1 MVGSVASASIAAAA
15 SPPDEAARSGQ
26 GRLGSA
32 HNLLR
37 DLDALS
43 RLLVS
48 ETETGSWLNAFLVAA
63 GMTQIVEDRLHR
75 DPFSSRKVARNLEPM
90 LGSVGKMAGTGVR
103 AGATGAAYA
112 RGLLPGEGRERRFR
126 TELAMLSSKLAA
138 VVAGADEPD
147 KAGEMLSTA
156 RRLRSSA
163 EQLPLTT
170 RRDVIKLPASFL
182 SFDQYP
188 EDLDWLTGEFARRWP
203 DRERPLLVVG
213 IRTSGVYLA
222 PLCAAYLARRG
233 YRTVSDMTLR
243 PAERLTVADR
253 EQLENLRKGGGIAL
267 LVDDPPGSGGTIAAT
282 ARRLE
287 MQGVDRDSI
296 VLLLQL
302 FGEAD
307 AVPEKLRDRPAVVLP
322 FSGWHVHRLL
332 APESVRQSMNELL
345 RGRSTVT
352 SVKMLTGPAE
362 PQREHVQATFEMAGQ
377 GPGEVAWVRR
387 LGVRGVGLGLFGEQA
402 AEVADRLS
410 GYLPVTFGLKD
421 GLLFQELPPDNRRLG
436 VQPRVDT
443 QNAVA
448 AAIADYVHTRSQAL
462 GVPEDMSL
470 RVRGRNAIWQRTSD
484 VLGLSF
490 GRSAFLARFVLHN
503 VSRRLLHT
511 RRPSVIDGNTAL
523 SRWFRRADDSMTLL
537 KVGGEGHAFSNRDLF
552 CYDAVFDLAG
562 AAASSEDAAF
572 GDDVRQ
578 SWARLTDE
586 SISEERWLFYQLIH
600 LQEVRALEGDTPEL
614 SRRLDRRMQRYLAR
628 TIFDG
633 VPIPQSGALCAIDI
647 DGVLETGRLGFS
659 ATTPAGAT
667 ALRALTLHGYRPVLV
682 TGRCLD
688 DVRDRC
694 LHYHLAGGV
703 AEYGAMVY
711 DHLTGQV
718 RCLLDASETSQLDLL
733 RDALT
738 SIPGVLVDEACTGI
752 VRAYSNDSGHAR
764 ALDSETV
771 NKAVRASGSAGFI
784 RVVPGVSQTDFV
796 PALIDKRVGL
806 SVLAEQLAN
815 GQPSDRRVRFAMG
828 DTTADVPMFGLAE
841 SAFMPANGQHEARVA
856 GVKVMK
862 KPFGAGVFEAAAH
875 VLGHPPGGCPTCVP
889 LPLTA
894 ETSLVMTALSAQDRD
909 GWGRIRTTV
918 ALEWR
923 RRSVPLPAV
932 GTAVTAQPAPAH

>member
-1 MVGSVASASIAAAA
+1 MVGSVAPASIAAALP
-15 SPPDEAARSGQ
+15 SPDEEALGGQ
-26 GRLGSA
+26 GRPGST

-37 DLDALS
+37 DLDGLS

-48 ETETGSWLNAFLVAA
+48 EIESGSRLNAFLVAA
-63 GMTQIVEDRLHR
+63 GMTQILDDRLHR

-90 LGSVGKMAGTGVR
+90 LGPVGKMAGMSVR
-103 AGATGAAYA
+103 AGATAAAYA
-112 RGLLPGEGRERRFR
+112 RSLLPAEGRERRFR
-126 TELAMLSSKLAA
+126 AELAKLSSILAA
-138 VVAGADEPD
+138 VVTSGDESG
-147 KAGEMLSTA
+147 KTGEMVSA
-156 RRLRSSA
+156 GRKLRSSA

-170 RRDVIKLPASFL
+170 RRDVLKLPASFL

-188 EDLDWLTGEFARRWP
+188 EDLEWLTGEFARRWP

-222 PLCAAYLARRG
+222 PLCAAYLARLG
-233 YRTVSDMTLR
+233 YGMVSDMTLR
-243 PAERLTVADR
+243 PSERLTLADR
-253 EQLENLRKGGGIAL
+253 EQIDGLGKGGGIAL
-267 LVDDPPGSGGTIAAT
+267 LVDDPPGSGGTIAAV

-287 MQGVDRDSI
+287 AQGVDRNSI

-307 AVPEKLRDRPAVVLP
+307 AVPEKLRDRATVALP

-332 APESVRQSMNELL
+332 APESVRKSMNELL

-362 PQREHVQATFEMAGQ
+362 PHREHVQATFEMAGE
-377 GPGEVAWVRR
+377 GPGQVAWIRR

-402 AEVADRLS
+402 AEVAHRLS

-421 GLLFQELPPDNRRLG
+421 GLLFQELPPEDHRLG
-436 VQPRVDT
+436 VEPAVAR
-443 QNAVA
+443 NAVA
-448 AAIADYVHTRSQAL
+448 AGIADYVHARSQSL

-470 RVRGRNAIWQRTSD
+470 RVHGRNAIWQRTSD

-511 RRPSVIDGNTAL
+511 PRPSVIDGNTAL
-523 SRWFRRADDSMTLL
+523 SRWFRSSDDSAPLL
-537 KVGGEGHAFSNRDLF
+537 KIGGEGHAFSNRDLF

-578 SWARLTDE
+578 SWTRLTDE
-586 SISEERWLFYQLIH
+586 SISEERWLLYQLIH
-600 LQEVRALEGDTPEL
+600 LQEERALEGDTPEL

-628 TIFDG
+628 AIFDG
-633 VPIPQSGALCAIDI
+633 VPVPRSGALCAIDI

-659 ATTPAGAT
+659 ATSPAGAN
-667 ALRALTLHGYRPVLV
+667 ALRALTLHGYRPVIV
-682 TGRCLD
+682 TGRCLE

-703 AEYGAMVY
+703 AEYGAIVY
-711 DHLTGQV
+711 DHLTGHV
-718 RCLLDASETSQLDLL
+718 RCLLDASETSQLGLL
-733 RDALT
+733 RDALV

-752 VRAYSNDSGHAR
+752 VRAFRIDSGRAR
-764 ALDSETV
+764 ALEGETISEALV
-771 NKAVRASGSAGFI
+771 GSGLAGLI

-815 GQPSDRRVRFAMG
+815 GQPGNRRVRFAMG

-841 SAFMPANGQHEARVA
+841 TAFMPANGQHEARIA

-862 KPFGAGVFEAAAH
+862 KPFAAGVFEAAAQ

-889 LPLTA
+889 LPLTPEA
-894 ETSLVMTALSAQDRD
+894 RLVLTALSALDRD
-909 GWGRIRTTV
+909 GWGRIRTTMV
-918 ALEWR
+918 LEWR

-932 GTAVTAQPAPAH
+932 GTAVTAQPASAH